1 MTKPSVHP
9 SLGNSG
15 SAQRPCEV
23 SQGNLCFLRR
33 DGNHWIF
40 CSGKKCPKR
49 HRGRA
54 QRRHLWNNSTRARA
68 TRRVLGPL
76 KPSHSLHCSLTM
88 VGAMEMDWRNR
99 NQAAA
104 LRAVNSDKRWGS
116 PGCSV
121 MMTAIQRME
130 QGLWLDWSRC
140 VRFLTSR

>member
-40 CSGKKCPKR
+40 CSGKKCLKR

-68 TRRVLGPL
+68 TRRVLGPSETQSFPAL
-76 KPSHSLHCSLTM
+76 LTYNGGGYGNGLEEQEPGRCLTGCKQWQKM
-88 VGAMEMDWRNR
+88 RQPRVLCDDDS
-99 NQAAA
+99 
-104 LRAVNSDKRWGS
+104 NSENEAGIMAGLVKMRKIFDK
-116 PGCSV
+116 
-121 MMTAIQRME
+121 
-130 QGLWLDWSRC
+130 
-140 VRFLTSR
+140 